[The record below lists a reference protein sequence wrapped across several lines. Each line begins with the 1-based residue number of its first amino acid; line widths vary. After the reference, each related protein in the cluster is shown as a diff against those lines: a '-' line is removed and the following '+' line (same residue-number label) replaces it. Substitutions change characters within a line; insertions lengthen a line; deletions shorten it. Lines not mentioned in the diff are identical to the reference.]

1 MKVQGP
7 PAAWSMPLT
16 WSRSGERNVRS
27 RFLICVDLDGLA
39 EWSPSGLWSKG
50 GEQRPARG
58 SGKRTLVD
66 RAFVARD
73 RSWAGEP
80 AWNATEG
87 WASPANLR
95 KKLIALVSRE
105 ARKKEAW
112 AKRGRAWRG
121 QTLQHEAR
129 DLDQR
134 TGQVSGDGSAAD
146 PSSDVQG
153 HGGFRTVSRGDSWVH
168 RHTSLTFRLGREC
181 RLSPWPAWPFQDST
195 RGKNTDR

>member
-16 WSRSGERNVRS
+16 WSRSGERNVGS

-39 EWSPSGLWSKG
+39 GWSPSGLWSKG
-50 GEQRPARG
+50 SEQRPARG

-73 RSWAGEP
+73 RSRAGEP

-95 KKLIALVSRE
+95 EKLIALVSRE

-112 AKRGRAWRG
+112 AKRGSLEGSDASTRSATW
-121 QTLQHEAR
+121 
-129 DLDQR
+129 
-134 TGQVSGDGSAAD
+134 TGGL
-146 PSSDVQG
+146 
-153 HGGFRTVSRGDSWVH
+153 GGFLGTGAQQAQFGCAGARWFQDGIARRQLGSQPYFFGFLLGPRVQMI
-168 RHTSLTFRLGREC
+168 SLTCLTLPG
-181 RLSPWPAWPFQDST
+181 LY
-195 RGKNTDR
+195 